1 MTDKEREGL
10 APQPMSSQE
19 QGRDS
24 NTPIDARAKTEQ
36 TGFVLTPP
44 PDWYTAKFAADELEH
59 LGSTSLVLECVRE
72 GNTELLKHASVRAL
86 LVRLLEG
93 KRPLG
98 RGQKKPQTIR
108 NSKITWTVAKFV
120 ARGLAQ
126 YSDNENRTPTA
137 CDLAGKEYNL
147 SPETVKDIWRDRA
160 LYLYRGPRIKTAWQH
175 LQQLEV
181 ISSAKAF
188 LVYGELVRDNPHKD
202 WGPHHGV
209 VTPDHA
215 YVLTGK
221 ATNLLNHGDQSLDQK
236 AREFLL
242 KKIGPAPGCW

>member
-1 MTDKEREGL
+1 MTNKEREGL
-10 APQPMSSQE
+10 APQPIPSQE
-19 QGRDS
+19 HGRDS
-24 NTPIDARAKTEQ
+24 NTPIDARAKAEK

-93 KRPLG
+93 KSPLG
-98 RGQKKPQTIR
+98 RGKKKPSVIR
-108 NSKITWTVAKFV
+108 NTRIAWSVAKFT

-126 YSDNENRTPTA
+126 YSSNVNRTPTA
-137 CDLAGKEYNL
+137 CDLTGKEYNL
-147 SPETVKDIWRDRA
+147 SPEAIKGIWLDRA
-160 LYLYRGPRIKTAWQH
+160 LYLYKGPRSSTAWQH
-175 LQQLEV
+175 LQQHEV

-188 LVYGELVRDNPHKD
+188 LVYGELVRDNPYKD
-202 WGPHHGV
+202 WGLRHGV
-209 VTPDHA
+209 VTPDYA
-215 YVLTGK
+215 YVLNGK
-221 ATNLLNHGDQSLDQK
+221 ATNLLNYSDQSLDQK